1 MDTSWR
7 ETRPA
12 DNEFAPFYAG
22 YVKRAPDGDI
32 VSTMDLQLNETLA
45 LLNSLPE
52 SMGDHSY
59 APGKWTIRE
68 IIGHLSDAE
77 RVFSYRALRFARGDT
92 IPVEGFDENQY
103 VANGAFGSRSLD
115 DLLGEFEHLR
125 RSSIHLF
132 GGLTRE
138 AFSARGTASGK
149 EITVRALAFVLP
161 GHEAHHL
168 DVLRTRYL

>member
-1 MDTSWR
+1 MDISWR
-7 ETRPA
+7 ATKPA
-12 DNEFAPFYAG
+12 DDEFAPFYAG
-22 YVKRAPDGDI
+22 YVKRAPDGD
-32 VSTMDLQLNETLA
+32 VVETMDLQLDETLT
-45 LLNSLPE
+45 LLRSLPE
-52 SMGDHSY
+52 SMGDHTY
-59 APGKWTIRE
+59 APGKWSIRE

-77 RVFSYRALRFARGDT
+77 RVFSYRALRFSRGDT
-92 IPVEGFDENQY
+92 APVEGFDEDMY
-103 VANGAFGSRSLD
+103 VANAAFGRRTLD

-132 GGLTRE
+132 GGLTRG
-138 AFSARGTASGK
+138 AFSMRGTASGK

>member
-1 MDTSWR
+1 MDASWR
-7 ETRPA
+7 AIKPA
-12 DNEFAPFYAG
+12 DDEFAPFYAG
-22 YVKRAPDGDI
+22 YVKRAADGD
-32 VSTMDLQLNETLA
+32 VVETMDTQLSETLA
-45 LLNSLPE
+45 LLRSLPE
-52 SMGDHSY
+52 SMGDRTY

-77 RVFSYRALRFARGDT
+77 RVFSYRALRFSRGDT
-92 IPVEGFDENQY
+92 APVEGFDEDKY
-103 VANGAFGSRSLD
+103 VANGGFSKRTLD

-132 GGLTRE
+132 AGLPE
-138 AFSARGTASGK
+138 EGFSMRGTASGR
-149 EITVRALAFVLP
+149 EISVRALAFVLP

>member
-1 MDTSWR
+1 MDKSWR
-7 ETRPA
+7 ATKPA
-12 DNEFAPFYAG
+12 DDEFAPFYAG

-32 VSTMDLQLNETLA
+32 VETMDLQLKETLS
-45 LLNSLPE
+45 LLGSLPE
-52 SMGDHSY
+52 SMGDRTY

-77 RVFSYRALRFARGDT
+77 RVFSYRALRFARADT
-92 IPVEGFDENQY
+92 APVEGFDEDKY
-103 VANGAFGSRSLD
+103 VANGAFGKRSLD

-125 RSSIHLF
+125 RSSIYLF
-132 GGLTRE
+132 AGLSEE
-138 AFSARGTASGK
+138 AFSMRGTASGK

-168 DVLRTRYL
+168 DVLRARYL